1 MRGVRPMENQVQP
14 LAPRTVVSDYT
25 VECALG
31 QGGFGTTYLCRD
43 NNLQRQCVLKEFTPH
58 EIVTRGRNGQI
69 KPKSWGHRKDFE
81 NALKS
86 FLSEA
91 QKLAR
96 FNHPNIVR
104 INRYFA
110 EKGTGYFVMDYEQG
124 VALRSLILESQGRL
138 EEREIEALLL
148 PLCDGLRTLHD
159 QGLIHRDIKPD
170 NILVRP
176 DGSPV
181 LIDFGAAIDL
191 STVRTGEFYV
201 IATPRYAPVEQF
213 DPRFPQGP
221 WIDIYALSA
230 TIYELVSGQPPP
242 QAATR
247 LREQDAMRPAQDVG
261 RGRYGDRLLGLIDQ
275 GLAVDFRERPR
286 SMEDF
291 ISSLR
296 VDNNVYLRKVI
307 VGISEKATQHFLNW
321 AKPNDGLY
329 FDEFVAFT
337 IGFPI
342 IDLCWRIGKGT
353 ASKEM
358 FLSVYRSLDH
368 DSLEYCGGLMF
379 KAGFRVQRTALTL
392 SMVEGRV
399 EEYASTYLLD
409 RQSEDWTYEFT
420 RRQCARNCLT
430 PGAKGDTEG
439 FEALME
445 DVIDRA
451 RGRVK
456 KEFNKAFRRVEWY
469 RVGNGWRKRIKTKTE

>member
-1 MRGVRPMENQVQP
+1 MGNIVEP
-14 LAPRTVVSDYT
+14 LKPGIVVADYS
-25 VECALG
+25 VELTLG

-58 EIVTRGRNGQI
+58 EIVMRGRNGEL
-69 KPKSWGHRKDFE
+69 KAKSWRHRKE
-81 NALKS
+81 LQSALKS

-96 FNHPNIVR
+96 FSHPNIVR
-104 INRYFA
+104 INRYFSA
-110 EKGTGYFVMDYEQG
+110 NGTGYFVMDYEQG
-124 VALRSLILESQGRL
+124 ISLRSLIAQSEGRF
-138 EEREIEALLL
+138 EEREIEAILL
-148 PLCDGLRTLHD
+148 PLCDGLKTLHD

-191 STVRTGEFYV
+191 ATLRAGEFYV
-201 IATPRYAPVEQF
+201 IATPRYAPIEQF
-213 DPRFPQGP
+213 DSRFPQGP

-230 TIYELVSGQPPP
+230 TIYELVCGQPPP
-242 QAATR
+242 QVEDR
-247 LREQDAMRPAQDVG
+247 LGEKDPICPAQEIG
-261 RGRYGDRLLGLIDQ
+261 RGRYGDQILCLIDQ
-275 GLAVDFRERPR
+275 GLVVDFRERPR
-286 SMEDF
+286 NIEDF
-291 ISSLR
+291 MSSLR

-307 VGISEKATQHFLNW
+307 IGISEKATQHFLNW

-329 FDEFVAFT
+329 VDEFVAFT
-337 IGFPI
+337 ISFPI

-353 ASKEM
+353 ASKELFM
-358 FLSVYRSLDH
+358 SMYRSLDH
-368 DSLEYCGGLMF
+368 NSLAYCANLMCS
-379 KAGFRVQRTALTL
+379 AGFRAQRTALTL
-392 SMVEGRV
+392 GMVESRV
-399 EEYASTYLLD
+399 EEYAATYLLD
-409 RQSEDWTYEFT
+409 RQAKDWTYEFT
-420 RRQCARNCLT
+420 RKQCSRNCLASK
-430 PGAKGDTEG
+430 AKEDTEG

-469 RVGNGWRKRIKTKTE
+469 RVGDGWQKRIKSTQG

>member
-1 MRGVRPMENQVQP
+1 MENLVKP
-14 LAPRTVVSDYT
+14 LKPGIVVADYT
-25 VECALG
+25 VELTLG

-43 NNLQRQCVLKEFTPH
+43 NNLKRQCVLKEFTPH
-58 EIVTRGRNGQI
+58 EIVVRGRNGGL
-69 KPKSWGHRKDFE
+69 KAKSWRHRKKLQ

-96 FNHPNIVR
+96 FSHPNIVR

-110 EKGTGYFVMDYEQG
+110 ANGTGYFVMDYEQG
-124 VALRSLILESQGRL
+124 VSLRSLVSQYEGRL
-138 EEREIEALLL
+138 EEREIEAILL
-148 PLCDGLRTLHD
+148 PLCDGLKTLHD

-191 STVRTGEFYV
+191 ATIREGEFYV
-201 IATPRYAPVEQF
+201 IATPRYAPIEQF

-230 TIYELVSGQPPP
+230 TIYELVCGQPPP
-242 QAATR
+242 QVEDR
-247 LREQDAMRPAQDVG
+247 LGKQDPIRPAREIG
-261 RGRYGDRLLGLIDQ
+261 RGRYGDRILVLIDQ
-275 GLAVDFRERPR
+275 GLAIDFRERPR
-286 SMEDF
+286 NIEDF
-291 ISSLR
+291 MSSLR
-296 VDNNVYLRKVI
+296 MDNNVYLRKVI
-307 VGISEKATQHFLNW
+307 IGISEKATEHFLNW

-329 FDEFVAFT
+329 VDEFVAFT
-337 IGFPI
+337 ISFPI
-342 IDLCWRIGKGT
+342 IDLCWRIGKGS
-353 ASKEM
+353 ASKELFM
-358 FLSVYRSLDH
+358 LLYRSLDH
-368 DSLEYCGGLMF
+368 NSLEYCADFMRS
-379 KAGFRVQRTALTL
+379 AGFRGHRTALTL
-392 SMVEGRV
+392 GMVEGRV
-399 EEYASTYLLD
+399 EEYAATYLLD
-409 RQSEDWTYEFT
+409 RQAEDWAYEFT
-420 RRQCARNCLT
+420 RKQCSRNCIA
-430 PGAKGDTEG
+430 PEAKGDSEG

-469 RVGNGWRKRIKTKTE
+469 RVGNGWQKRIKSVPG

>member
-1 MRGVRPMENQVQP
+1 MQP
-14 LAPRTVVSDYT
+14 LGPGTVIADYT
-25 VECALG
+25 VERVLG

-43 NNLQRQCVLKEFTPH
+43 NNLQRKCVLKEFTPH
-58 EIVTRGRNGQI
+58 EIVIRGRNGQI
-69 KPKSWGHRKDFE
+69 KPSSWKNRKE
-81 NALKS
+81 LGVSLES
-86 FLSEA
+86 FLNEA

-96 FNHPNIVR
+96 FSHPNIVR
-104 INRYFA
+104 INRYFTA
-110 EKGTGYFVMDYEQG
+110 NGTGYFVMDYEHG
-124 VALRSLILESQGRL
+124 VALRSLISDAQGPF

-148 PLCDGLRTLHD
+148 PLCDGLKTLHA
-159 QGLIHRDIKPD
+159 QGLIHRDIKPE

-191 STVRTGEFYV
+191 STIHLSEFHV
-201 IATPRYAPVEQF
+201 IATPRYAPIEQF
-213 DPRFPQGP
+213 DLRFPQGP

-230 TIYELVSGQPPP
+230 TIYELVCAEAPP
-242 QAATR
+242 QAVDR
-247 LREQDAMRPAQDVG
+247 LGEQDPMRAASDIG

-286 SMEDF
+286 NMENF
-291 ISSLR
+291 ISCLQ

-307 VGISEKATQHFLNW
+307 VGISEKTTQHFLNW

-329 FDEFVAFT
+329 VDEFVAFT
-337 IGFPI
+337 ISFPI
-342 IDLCWRIGKGT
+342 IDLCWRIGRGA

-368 DSLEYCGGLMF
+368 DSLERCRSSMF
-379 KAGFRVQRTALTL
+379 SAGFKVQRTALTL
-392 SMVEGRV
+392 RMIESRV

-409 RQSEDWTYEFT
+409 RQSEDWTYELT
-420 RRQCARNCLT
+420 RKQCARNCLSLA
-430 PGAKGDTEG
+430 AKEDAEG

-451 RGRVK
+451 RSRVK

-469 RVGNGWRKRIKTKTE
+469 RVKDGWQKRINVSVF

>member
-1 MRGVRPMENQVQP
+1 MANLLQP
-14 LAPRTVVSDYT
+14 LMPGTVVSDYT
-25 VECALG
+25 VECTLG

-43 NNLQRQCVLKEFTPH
+43 NNLQRQCVLKEFTPP
-58 EIVTRGRNGQI
+58 EIATRDRKGLI
-69 KPKSWGHRKDFE
+69 KPRSWRHRKELE

-96 FNHPNIVR
+96 FSHPNIVR
-104 INRYFA
+104 INRYFS
-110 EKGTGYFVMDYEQG
+110 ENGTGYFVMDYESG
-124 VALRSLILESQGRL
+124 VTLRSLIAESQGHL
-138 EEREIEALLL
+138 DEREIEALLL

-170 NILVRP
+170 NVLVRR

-191 STVRTGEFYV
+191 TTIRTGEFYV
-201 IATPRYAPVEQF
+201 IATPRYAPIEQF

-230 TIYELVSGQPPP
+230 TMYELVSGQPPP
-242 QAATR
+242 QAAAR
-247 LREQDAMRPAQDVG
+247 LGERDVMRPARDIG
-261 RGRYGDRLLGLIDQ
+261 RGRHGDRLLALIDQ

-286 SMEDF
+286 NMEDF
-291 ISSLR
+291 SSSLR
-296 VDNNVYLRKVI
+296 VDNNIYLRNVI
-307 VGISEKATQHFLNW
+307 VGISEKTAQHFLNW
-321 AKPNDGLY
+321 AKPNGGLY
-329 FDEFVAFT
+329 VDEFVAFA
-337 IGFPI
+337 ISFPI

-379 KAGFRVQRTALTL
+379 SAGFRVQRTALTL
-392 SMVEGRV
+392 NMVESRV

-409 RQSEDWTYEFT
+409 RQSDDWTYEFT
-420 RRQCARNCLT
+420 RKQCARNCLP
-430 PGAKGDTEG
+430 PGAQGDGEG

-445 DVIDRA
+445 DVIDRT

-456 KEFNKAFRRVEWY
+456 QEFNKAFRRVEWY
-469 RVGNGWRKRIKTKTE
+469 RVGDGWQKRIKTEPA